1 MTPRYLLF
9 VITTLILL
17 SAAAYSQTTPT
28 LTIKRSMTHTAK
40 GAFDVKV
47 TPLPAEK
54 NVGDP
59 LIGRLSLTKTFSG
72 DIVGSS
78 KGQMLGSQSG
88 ADKST
93 GGYVAMERVAGT
105 VNGKKGSFSLQHS
118 GTMGGGKFE
127 MNIIVVPGSGT
138 GELAGIAG
146 TFVIKIEGGKH
157 FYEFT
162 YTLPTK

>member
-1 MTPRYLLF
+1 MKRTNLLLGLT
-9 VITTLILL
+9 VSILL
-17 SAAAYSQTTPT
+17 SAAAYAQNTPT

-40 GAFDVKV
+40 GTFEVKA
-47 TPLPAEK
+47 TPLPAER

-59 LIGRLSLTKTFSG
+59 LIGRLYLTKTFSG
-72 DIVGSS
+72 DIIGSS
-78 KGQMLGSQSG
+78 KGQMLGSQGES
-88 ADKST
+88 DKAT
-93 GGYVAMERVAGT
+93 GGYVAMERVTGT
-105 VNGKKGSFSLQHS
+105 VNGKKGAFSLQHS
-118 GTMGGGKFE
+118 GTMGGGKYE

-157 FYEFT
+157 FYDFT

>member
-1 MTPRYLLF
+1 MKRKNLLLALT
-9 VITTLILL
+9 VSILF
-17 SAAAYSQTTPT
+17 SAAAYSQSTPT
-28 LTIKRSMTHTAK
+28 LTIKRSMTRTAK
-40 GAFDVKV
+40 GTFEVKA

-59 LIGRLSLTKTFSG
+59 LIGRLALAKTFAG

-78 KGQMLGSQSG
+78 KGQMLGSQG
-88 ADKST
+88 EADKTT
-93 GGYVAMERVAGT
+93 GGYVAMERITGT
-105 VNGKKGSFSLQHS
+105 VNGKKGGFSLQHS
-118 GTMGGGKFE
+118 GTMGGGKYE

-157 FYEFT
+157 FYEFE
-162 YTLPTK
+162 YSLPSK